1 MAGVGGGSKY
11 LTGFKDADKDVS
23 IVLSSLGFSSKVVAA
38 AAFVCLCVCVCFWT
52 GGWVLQEEDGETI
65 SVHATDGG
73 KNHRFWSR

>member
-38 AAFVCLCVCVCFWT
+38 VAVVCLCVCVCFFGRV
-52 GGWVLQEEDGETI
+52 GGFYKKKMVKQ
-65 SVHATDGG
+65 
-73 KNHRFWSR
+73 

>member
-38 AAFVCLCVCVCFWT
+38 AAFVCVCVCFWT

>member
-38 AAFVCLCVCVCFWT
+38 AAFVCVCVCVFLDW
-52 GGWVLQEEDGETI
+52 WVGFT
-65 SVHATDGG
+65 
-73 KNHRFWSR
+73 RRRW

>member
-38 AAFVCLCVCVCFWT
+38 AAFVCVCVFGLV
-52 GGWVLQEEDGETI
+52 GGFYKKKMVKQ
-65 SVHATDGG
+65 
-73 KNHRFWSR
+73 

>member
-11 LTGFKDADKDVS
+11 LTGFKDADKDVG
-23 IVLSSLGFSSKVVAA
+23 IVLSSLGFSSKVVVA
-38 AAFVCLCVCVCFWT
+38 AAFFVCVCVFFWT

>member
-38 AAFVCLCVCVCFWT
+38 AAFVCVCVCVWT
-52 GGWVLQEEDGETI
+52 GGWVLQEGDGETI

>member
-38 AAFVCLCVCVCFWT
+38 AAFVCVCVCVFGLV
-52 GGWVLQEEDGETI
+52 GGFYKKKMVKQ
-65 SVHATDGG
+65 
-73 KNHRFWSR
+73 